1 MDEQQ
6 KELFIK
12 LTQFLGQVLGKQ
24 YEIVFHVISDE
35 GSYIAAIANNHI
47 SGRTTSSPL
56 TSFASELVQEKEY
69 LNKDFLCDYKARV
82 GKSKIVT
89 GSTFFIKNQNKIV
102 GILCINHDTTEL
114 RSAISKIIEL
124 EKINDFSDLLDIHS
138 QNNVNLHNMSNIET
152 LSHSIEDILAENI
165 DLKYLNSGYSLS
177 TEQKDEIIKK
187 LHSKGI
193 FNIKGSI
200 PIVAKL
206 LNISEPSVYR
216 YLQKLKNNL

>member
-12 LTQFLGQVLGKQ
+12 LTQFLGQVLGSN
-24 YEIVFHVISDE
+24 YEIVFHVISEE

-47 SGRTTSSPL
+47 SGRTINSPL
-56 TSFASELVQEKEY
+56 TSFASELIQEKEY
-69 LNKDFLCDYKARV
+69 LNKDFLCDYKAKV

-102 GILCINHDTTEL
+102 GILCINHDTTEI

-124 EKINDFSDLLDIHS
+124 EKINDFSDLLNIQN

-177 TEQKDEIIKK
+177 TEQKDEIIKN

-200 PIVAKL
+200 PIVAKS

-216 YLQKLKNNL
+216 YLQKLKK

>member
-1 MDEQQ
+1 MDKQQ

-24 YEIVFHVISDE
+24 YEIVFHVISNE

-47 SGRTTSSPL
+47 SGRTINSPL
-56 TSFASELVQEKEY
+56 TSFASKLIQEKEY
-69 LNKDFLCDYKARV
+69 LNKDFLCDYKAKV
-82 GKSKIVT
+82 GKSKIVA

-114 RSAISKIIEL
+114 RKSISKIIEL
-124 EKINDFSDLLDIHS
+124 EKINDFSDLLDIHN
-138 QNNVNLHNMSNIET
+138 QNNINLHDMSNIET
-152 LSHSIEDILAENI
+152 LSYSIEDILAENI
-165 DLKYLNSGYSLS
+165 DLKYLNSGYNLS

-187 LHSKGI
+187 LHSRGI

-200 PIVAKL
+200 PIVAKS

-216 YLQKLKNNL
+216 YLQKLKK

>member
-6 KELFIK
+6 KELFVK
-12 LTQFLGQVLGKQ
+12 LTQFLGQVLGDQ

-47 SGRTTSSPL
+47 SGRTINSPL

-69 LNKDFLCDYKARV
+69 LNKDFLCDYKAKV

-89 GSTFFIKNQNKIV
+89 GSTFFIKNKNKIV

-114 RSAISKIIEL
+114 RNAISKIIEL
-124 EKINDFSDLLDIHS
+124 EKINDFSDLLDVHN
-138 QNNVNLHNMSNIET
+138 QNNVKLHNMSNIET

-200 PIVAKL
+200 PIVAKS